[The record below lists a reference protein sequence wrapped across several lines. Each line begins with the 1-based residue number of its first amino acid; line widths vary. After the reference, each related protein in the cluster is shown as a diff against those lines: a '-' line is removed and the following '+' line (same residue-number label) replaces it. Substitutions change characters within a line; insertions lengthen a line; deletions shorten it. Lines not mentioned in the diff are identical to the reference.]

1 MMLGPLRR
9 LYGAWSIILVFA
21 TATSALA
28 EVQSGTYRG
37 ALRVV
42 KFDVSP
48 PLRDIP
54 PLPVSR
60 DPAVT
65 GGMIIDPPGTEG
77 KPPLGRQTP
86 DQVVQPRAP
95 AQEIPTPIVS
105 FDALN
110 NISGV
115 APPDPVGDIGPNH
128 YVAMS
133 NLSFAVYNRSG
144 SLVFGPAA
152 NNSLWAGFG
161 GSCQTQNAGDP
172 IVLYDQFA
180 DRWLLSQFTAGSAP
194 FFNCVALSQT
204 SDPMGP
210 WYRWQIANGSDF
222 PDYPKYGVGRE
233 AYFISTRDFQGAPF
247 GPYIGLG
254 VFALNRAQMIAGDP
268 DPIVVSFFVDRSVPE
283 NAGDG
288 ILPMDIDG
296 STLPPAD
303 SPHYFIGTMDDGGPY
318 GADQDAITVWEF
330 DVDFDVPANSTF
342 TLAHRVPIAPY
353 DTIFPC
359 TGAAGRDCIP
369 QPNTANKVDHQG
381 YRQRPLHRAA
391 YRNFGTHESIVANQ
405 SVEAAPAMSGIRW
418 WEIRSLGS
426 SPAIYQQGTYAPGVE
441 DGIHRW
447 FGSVAMDAAGNVALG
462 YSASSESVF
471 PGIRYSGRLFT
482 DLPGAMDLGEG
493 VIVNGTGSQ
502 TGSQRWGDYS
512 SMNVDPIDDCTFW
525 YVNQYVPTTSF
536 NDWRLR
542 VGAFRFDE
550 CGEETFA
557 ISSYSEPALP
567 ICQGDIAEYAF
578 NLGSIEGFSDPVT
591 LFVMGNPGT
600 AGFNPNPLTPPNLS
614 TLTIDKTDGAAAGDY
629 PMTVTA
635 TDGVTERTVD
645 IDLTVLDAVPAA
657 PVLNAPVNGATDVPL
672 TPTFEW
678 SDLMDAAGYV
688 MEVATDQAFTNIVQ
702 SEISDENEAILLTPL
717 DNGTTYYWRVR
728 ANNAC
733 GPGANSA
740 VFSFTTAPMPGE
752 CADNQIETV
761 VHHFDFESGAQGWT
775 HSATVGPDTWALSGE
790 NPDGGVQHWHGDDV
804 DQQSDQRLTS
814 PILAV
819 PFGLSSLT
827 FRFLNYQHFENDSVN
842 PPNCWDA
849 GILEVSTNDGMTFT
863 QVPNEDL
870 LTDPYDGTINL
881 SGIDPN
887 PLAGQLGW
895 CGAPQPY
902 ADSRVDIADLAGQG
916 NVQFRFRIG
925 TDGNNG
931 APGWDIDEVSV
942 VGCLMVLDFES
953 GFEGGGD

>member
-1 MMLGPLRR
+1 MTCRPVGR
-9 LYGAWSIILVFA
+9 LFGALLVFFGLA

-37 ALRVV
+37 TLRVV
-42 KFDVSP
+42 RFDVSP

-60 DPAVT
+60 DPAMI

-86 DQVVQPRAP
+86 DQAVQQNAP
-95 AQEIPTPIVS
+95 SQEIPAPIVS

-110 NISGV
+110 NISGI

-128 YVAMS
+128 YLAMS
-133 NLSFAVYNRSG
+133 NYSFAVYNRSG

-152 NNSLWAGFG
+152 NNSLWAGLG
-161 GSCQTQNAGDP
+161 GPCQNRNDGDP

-180 DRWLLSQFTAGSAP
+180 DRWLLTQFTAGSAP

-222 PDYPKYGVGRE
+222 PDYPKYGVGSD
-233 AYFISTRDFQGAPF
+233 AYFISTRDFQGSTG

-254 VFALNRAQMIAGDP
+254 AFALNRAQMIAGDP
-268 DPIVVSFFVDRSVPE
+268 DPIIVSFFVERSVPE

-318 GADQDAITVWEF
+318 AADQDAITVWEF
-330 DVDFDVPANSTF
+330 DVDFEIPADSTF
-342 TLAHRVPIAPY
+342 TLVHTVPIASY
-353 DTIFPC
+353 DTMFPC
-359 TGAAGRDCIP
+359 GPTDRNCIP

-391 YRNFGTHESIVANQ
+391 YRNFGTYEALVANQ
-405 SVEAAPAMSGIRW
+405 SVEAAPEMSGIRW
-418 WEIRSLGS
+418 WEIRNPGS
-426 SPAIYQQGTYAPGVE
+426 SPVIYQQGTYAPGVE

-447 FGSVAMDAAGNVALG
+447 FGSVAMDSAGNVALG

-482 DLPGAMDLGEG
+482 DLPGTMGQGEG

-512 SMNVDPIDDCTFW
+512 SMNVDPTDDCTFW
-525 YVNQYVPTTSF
+525 YVNQYIPATSF
-536 NDWRLR
+536 NGWRLR

-557 ISSYSEPALP
+557 ISNYSESALA
-567 ICQGDIAEYAF
+567 ICQGDTAEYGF
-578 NLGSIEGFSDPVT
+578 NLGSVEGFSDPVT
-591 LFVMGNPGT
+591 LSVMGNPGT
-600 AGFNPNPLTPPNLS
+600 AGFNPNPVTPPNLS
-614 TLTIDKTDGAAAGDY
+614 MLTIDNTVGAAAGDY
-629 PMTVTA
+629 PMTVTGS
-635 TDGVTERTVD
+635 DGVTERTVD
-645 IDLTVLDAVPAA
+645 IDLTVYDAAPAA
-657 PVLNAPVNGATDVPL
+657 TMLISPPSGSNGVSLN
-672 TPTFEW
+672 PTFEW
-678 SDLMDAAGYV
+678 TGLQDAQEYV
-688 MEVATDQAFTNIVQ
+688 IEVATDQAFTNLVWSESTEDDEATPDVQ
-702 SEISDENEAILLTPL
+702 L
-717 DNGTTYYWRVR
+717 DNGMTYYWRVR
-728 ANNAC
+728 AANAC
-733 GPGANSA
+733 GPGANST
-740 VFSFTTAPMPGE
+740 VFSLTTMALPGQ

-775 HSATVGPDTWALSGE
+775 HSAAVGPDTWILSGE
-790 NPDGGVQHWHGDDV
+790 NPNGGAQHWHGDDV
-804 DQQSDQRLTS
+804 NQQSDQQLSS
-814 PILAV
+814 PVLAI
-819 PFGLSSLT
+819 PISLSSLT
-827 FRFLNYQHFENDSVN
+827 FRFANYQHFENDTVN
-842 PPNCWDA
+842 PPNCWDG
-849 GILEVSTNDGMTFT
+849 GILEVSTDGGKAFT
-863 QVPNEDL
+863 QVPNENL

-887 PLAGQLGW
+887 PLAGLLGW

-902 ADSRVDIADLAGQG
+902 TDSRVDIADLAGE
-916 NVQFRFRIG
+916 NDVQFRFRIG
-925 TDGNNG
+925 TDGNNS
-931 APGWDIDEVSV
+931 APGWDIDDVMI
-942 VGCLMVLDFES
+942 VGCLTMLEFED
-953 GFEGGGD
+953 GFEGGDD